1 MKLTGNVNGWPVLEP
16 GSKLLHTWELP
27 GTARRITMRHGS
39 CGLVLAHLALRFN
52 DLIERLDLPGKGDA
66 VDEGG
71 HSYRPITGGTSPSQ
85 HATGT
90 AVDLNWR
97 RHPYGVPTAHT
108 FTVKQRDLIH
118 QWLAHTYV
126 ADHTRV
132 VEWGGD
138 WPSHPGSTASPDA
151 MHFQLRAVGM
161 TAVEQLARELMR
173 TARGE
178 RILEANPGQR
188 RVVLS

>member
-1 MKLTGNVNGWPVLEP
+1 MTDTVNGWPVLAP
-16 GSKLLHTWELP
+16 GSSYLHQWVLP
-27 GTARRITMRHGS
+27 GTRRRIVMRHGS

-52 DLIERLDLPGKGDA
+52 DRIERLDNPGADP

-71 HSYRPITGGTSPSQ
+71 HSYRPITGGSSWSQ

-90 AVDLNWR
+90 AMDLNWR

-108 FTVKQRDLIH
+108 FTVRQRREIRR
-118 QWLAHTYV
+118 WLATFYAV
-126 ADHTRV
+126 GELAV

-138 WPSHPGSTASPDA
+138 WPSHPASSAKPDA
-151 MHFQLRAVGM
+151 MHFQLRRVSM
-161 TAVEQLARELMR
+161 STVERLARRLMD

-178 RILEANPGQR
+178 RILKANPGQR